1 MVIEENCH
9 LLHCLTNFIVE
20 TSSTVPE
27 EVSLTILNCLIPMA
41 TEMLTDNSSQSLL
54 FQDLMLVLTTL
65 ANAGSGIG
73 HVQLFRACAEWMRKS
88 CRAYLGEADGRNSD
102 HAMIE
107 NTCRILEYVSTI
119 LIIFE

>member
-41 TEMLTDNSSQSLL
+41 ADMLAADNAKLQSHM

-88 CRAYLGEADGRNSD
+88 CRAYLGEAEDHRNGED
-102 HAMIE
+102 HVMIE
-107 NTCRILEYVSTI
+107 NTCRILEYVST
-119 LIIFE
+119 LF